1 MRVLVSG
8 GGTGGHINP
17 ALAIAGKIKS
27 EDKDAVIEYVGTRK
41 GLETKLVPK
50 EGYKIHYVHVEGIKR
65 KFSAANI
72 KAAAEA
78 VTSIFE
84 AKRIIRNFKPDIV
97 IGTGGYVCWPVL
109 KAAASMNIP
118 TVVHE
123 SNAYP
128 GVTTRMLAKYAD
140 KILLNFSESAE
151 YLQAAKG
158 KLVTVGN
165 PVKSEMF
172 SLSRAECRKKLGI
185 APEERVLL
193 SYGGSLG
200 AQRVNETI
208 FEMISQKLLPGDIR
222 HIHATGSGYW
232 EKAKERF
239 LSCGFSLSDENTVK
253 KGKTEIKQYI
263 YNMPQLLASADVVVC
278 RAGAMT
284 VSEIAA
290 TGKAA
295 VFIPSP
301 NVTDNHQ
308 YKNALVLKKA
318 NAAELIEEKEL
329 SPERLAEAVGTYFK
343 DKALAER
350 VSDNVRSFAEPKCLD
365 KIYSVIKKLTE
376 QRTQG

>member
-65 KFSAANI
+65 KITPENI
-72 KAAAEA
+72 KAAFEA
-78 VTSIFE
+78 VTSVFE
-84 AKRIIRNFKPDIV
+84 AKRIIKEFKPDIV

-109 KAAASMNIP
+109 KAASSMKIP

-128 GVTTRMLAKYAD
+128 GVTTKMLSKYVD
-140 KILLNFSESAE
+140 KILLNFEESAK
-151 YLQAAKG
+151 YLETAKE
-158 KLVTVGN
+158 KLAVVGN
-165 PVKSEMF
+165 PVKGEMF
-172 SLSRAECRKKLGI
+172 SQSKSECRKSLGI
-185 APEERVLL
+185 LPGEKVLL

-200 AQRVNETI
+200 AQRVNETV
-208 FEMISQKLLPGDIR
+208 FEMISEKLLSDDIR
-222 HIHATGSGYW
+222 HIHATGNIYW
-232 EKAKERF
+232 DKAKSRF
-239 LSCGFSLSDENTVK
+239 LNDGFSVSDENTIK

-263 YNMPQLLASADVVVC
+263 YNMPQMLACADVVIC

-329 SPERLAEAVGTYFK
+329 SAKLLAQAVGAYFN
-343 DKALAER
+343 DSAFAER
-350 VSDNVRSFAEPKCLD
+350 VSDNVRAFAEPKCLD
-365 KIYSVIKKLTE
+365 KIYSVIKKLTSE
-376 QRTQG
+376 SV